1 MSQAPDSPVCV
12 VVSEAVGYLNVF
24 KLGRRVFE
32 LVMFDVGDNKDDG
45 IGVVVDSNIVMEE
58 K

>member
-1 MSQAPDSPVCV
+1 VCV

-24 KLGRRVFE
+24 KLGRREFE
-32 LVMFDVGDNKDDG
+32 LVMFDVGDSRDDG

-58 K
+58 E